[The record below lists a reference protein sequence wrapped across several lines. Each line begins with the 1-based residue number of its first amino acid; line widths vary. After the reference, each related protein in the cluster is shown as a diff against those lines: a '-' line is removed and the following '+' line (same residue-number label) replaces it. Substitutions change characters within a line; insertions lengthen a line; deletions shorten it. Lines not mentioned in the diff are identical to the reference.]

1 MTRVLYPGSFD
12 PVHHGHIDVV
22 ETASRL
28 FDDVVVAA
36 MRNPGKGAPLFDFD
50 ERERLLNAAFAH
62 LPNVR
67 TIMFAE
73 LVVTLAEREK
83 VDFILKGLRQVS
95 DFESELLMA
104 QTNKEI
110 SGIDTLF
117 LPTDPAH
124 SFISSKFIREI
135 AKFDRS
141 VDSMVPAVVSEALI
155 ARFDTPE
162 ETDS

>member
-12 PVHHGHIDVV
+12 PVHKGHLDVV

-28 FDDVVVAA
+28 FDEVVVAA
-36 MRNPGKGAPLFDFD
+36 MRNPGKGAPMFELD
-50 ERERLLNAAFAH
+50 EREQLLNDTFAH

-67 TIMFAE
+67 TVMFGG
-73 LVVTLAEREK
+73 LVVTLAESES

-124 SFISSKFIREI
+124 SFISSKYIREI

-141 VDSMVPAVVSEALI
+141 VESMVPSVVANAL
-155 ARFDTPE
+155 ATKFPPQPN
-162 ETDS
+162 